1 MRPGKEELSSMHVE
15 KRRTEE
21 LAMREKQG
29 RVGVAGGTR
38 RPAPSGR
45 AAGVACGRCAIGD
58 GEGRVGEGE
67 ENTRGEDAGR
77 K

>member
-1 MRPGKEELSSMHVE
+1 MHLE

-21 LAMREKQG
+21 LAMRERQV
-29 RVGVAGGTR
+29 RVCGAGGTR
-38 RPAPSGR
+38 RPAPSGS
-45 AAGVACGRCAIGD
+45 ADGVAGGKCAIGV

-77 K
+77 R